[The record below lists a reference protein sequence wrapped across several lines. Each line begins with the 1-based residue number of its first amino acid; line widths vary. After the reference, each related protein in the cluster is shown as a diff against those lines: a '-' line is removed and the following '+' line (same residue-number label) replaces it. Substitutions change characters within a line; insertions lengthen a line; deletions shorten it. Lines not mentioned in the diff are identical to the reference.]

1 VITTVV
7 LSTEQGV
14 AQQPYITQMVATVV
28 PAGGPTHHRQT
39 PNNSHGVTAVSAV
52 PTPLIN

>member
-1 VITTVV
+1 MITTVV